1 MNGNQPIWGDE
12 FINNIRNYKMGLN
25 LSRGKPTKYYS
36 SDRIVQLMGNGL
48 LTFINKKTKL
58 EKIIKNNEAVYYNNL
73 NDLVIKINYY
83 LNNLSLLK
91 KIASN
96 GKSKYLNYLS
106 SNNVCQYI
114 INKSFAFKNKKKFI
128 WEN

>member
-1 MNGNQPIWGDE
+1 
-12 FINNIRNYKMGLN
+12 MGLN
-25 LSRGKPTKYYS
+25 LSRGNPTKYYS

-96 GKSKYLNYLS
+96 GKSKYLNYLN

-128 WEN
+128 WEK